1 MIKLQNFSQEEFNDI
16 MRRIEFLLKKATELG
31 GFKHLSSEEKNLLEE
46 LSIVAEQFED
56 NTPLF
61 PIL

>member
-1 MIKLQNFSQEEFNDI
+1 MKKDNNFSTNEYEGTMQEIN
-16 MRRIEFLLKKATELG
+16 RLLKKATELG
-31 GFKHLSSEEKNLLEE
+31 GFKHLSSEEKNQLKE